1 MKEFT
6 INSNDA
12 QTRLD
17 KFISKAVPN
26 LPGTLAQKYIRIK
39 RIKVNGKRAERD
51 TRLNCGDIVSMYI
64 NDEFFETSPTLP
76 DYLTCKP
83 NLSIIYEDENIMLL
97 DKAPGLSVHED
108 EQQKQNTLIAQIK
121 AYLYQNG
128 EWNPDEE
135 NSFTPALC
143 NRIDRN
149 TGGIVIAAKNAPALR
164 VLNEKIKNREIKKF
178 YLCLVRG
185 KLTPPTGKLEN
196 FLWKDAKK
204 NQVFIRRDRVP
215 GAKTAVTLYRTVKS
229 SSELS
234 LVECELITGRTH
246 QIRAQMAHAGHP
258 LLGDGKYG
266 DNDWNKKHHRNKQ
279 ALYSYRLIFSFSTD
293 AGPLNYLKG
302 AFFQV
307 PHVDFAEKY
316 FPSSSL

>member
-17 KFISKAVPN
+17 KFISKTVPR
-26 LPGTLAQKYIRIK
+26 LPGGLMQKYIRIK

-51 TRLNCGDIVSMYI
+51 TRLNAGDIVSMYI
-64 NDEFFETSPTLP
+64 NDEFFSPSSATSSFSDTNV
-76 DYLTCKP
+76 
-83 NLSIIYEDENIMLL
+83 NLNILFEDENILLL
-97 DKAPGLSVHED
+97 DKAPGISVHED
-108 EQQKQNTLIAQIK
+108 DQQRKNTLIDQIK
-121 AYLYQNG
+121 AYLYQKG
-128 EWNPDEE
+128 EWNPEEE
-135 NSFTPALC
+135 NSFVPALC

-164 VLNEKIKNREIKKF
+164 VLNEKIKKREINKY
-178 YLCLVRG
+178 YLCITKG

-196 FLWKDAKK
+196 YLWKDSKK
-204 NQVFIRRDRVP
+204 NQVYIRNNRVP
-215 GAKTAVTLYRTVKS
+215 GAKTAITLYRTLKS
-229 SSELS
+229 NSEMS

-266 DNDWNKKHHRNKQ
+266 DNIWNRKHHRNKQ
-279 ALYSYRLIFSFSTD
+279 ALYSYRLVFSFTTD

-302 AFFQV
+302 SSFEV
-307 PHVDFAEKY
+307 KDVDFVKRH
-316 FPSSSL
+316 FK